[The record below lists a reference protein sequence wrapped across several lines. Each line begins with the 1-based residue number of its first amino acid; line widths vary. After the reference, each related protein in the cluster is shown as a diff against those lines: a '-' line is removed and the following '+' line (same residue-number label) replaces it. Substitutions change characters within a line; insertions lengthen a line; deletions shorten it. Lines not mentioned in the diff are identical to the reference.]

1 MAAGMGLTESSR
13 GRHWRQALRRR
24 LLTEKASYYC
34 SKMVEKHNTVL
45 ENEASKEAE
54 DEGNSNGFGN
64 GNDSNYDDDDDDDDG
79 VVEEIERRI
88 RALKRLIPGGEGL
101 GMEKLF
107 EETAHYIEALEGQ
120 VTTMR
125 TLATFLDGLHKER
138 RLLHG

>member
-1 MAAGMGLTESSR
+1 
-13 GRHWRQALRRR
+13 
-24 LLTEKASYYC
+24 
-34 SKMVEKHNTVL
+34 MVEKNNTVI

-64 GNDSNYDDDDDDDDG
+64 GNNNGDGNDSNYNDDDNDDG

-101 GMEKLF
+101 EMEKLF

-125 TLATFLDGLHKER
+125 ALATFLDGLHKER